1 MRKILKRQEYIN
13 RIRPFFDSEIIKV
26 ITGIR
31 RSGKSKLLD
40 MIIEEIRDKGIDD
53 SHIIKINFDDM
64 EYDYLNNAKS
74 LDNYIKEQITDKKKY
89 YIFLDE
95 IQNVNEFEKAIE
107 SLFTSKNVSIFITGS
122 NSKLLSGELATLLT
136 GRTVEFD
143 VKPFTFFEYAEYC
156 RINKIKFDVED
167 KINDY
172 IKWGG
177 FPLRFDYDD
186 DNSKN
191 RYLSNLYDSIIEKD
205 ILGRYEIRNK
215 NMFKKVSNYLMI
227 NTGKLL
233 SIENISRFIGT
244 NEKDKVSKRTIYN
257 YFEYLSTAYLIQP
270 IKKYNINGK
279 SELKNI
285 DKYYTIDT
293 GFSYIKTNKINF
305 YDSFLLENIIY
316 NELLYQGYEVFVG
329 KTYKSEV
336 DFVAVKNQKKYF
348 IQVAYLLAT
357 DETVKREF
365 GAFKPITDASPKI
378 VMSLDKVDFTRDGIR
393 HINILKFLL
402 HEEFIE

>member
-1 MRKILKRQEYIN
+1 MREILKRTEYIDK
-13 RIRPFFDSEIIKV
+13 IRPFFDSEIIKV

-40 MIIEEIRDKGIDD
+40 MIIDEIKENGIDD
-53 SHIIKINFDDM
+53 KHVIKINFDDM
-64 EYDYLNNAKS
+64 EYDYLTNAKS
-74 LDNYIKEQITDKKKY
+74 LDVYIKEQIKDEKKY

-95 IQNVNEFEKAIE
+95 IQNVDEFEKAIE

-136 GRTVEFD
+136 GRTVEFE
-143 VKPFTFFEYAEYC
+143 VKPFTFYEYSEYS
-156 RINKIKFDVED
+156 
-167 KINDY
+167 KINELDFNADDKLNDF

-177 FPLRFDYDD
+177 FPLRFDYENDD
-186 DNSKN
+186 TKN
-191 RYLSNLYDSIIEKD
+191 KYLNNLYNSIIEKD

-215 NMFKKVSNYLMI
+215 NVFKRIANYLMI
-227 NTGKLL
+227 NPGKLL
-233 SIENISRFIGT
+233 SIDNIINYIGT
-244 NEKDKVSKRTIYN
+244 NENEKISKRTIYN
-257 YFEYLSTAYLIQP
+257 YIDYLSIAYLAQA

-279 SELKNI
+279 SELKNV
-285 DKYYTIDT
+285 DKYYIIDT

-305 YDSFLLENIIY
+305 DGTFLLENIIY
-316 NELLYQGYEVFVG
+316 NELVYQGYEVFVG

-336 DFVAVKNQKKYF
+336 DFVAIKNQKKYF
-348 IQVAYLLAT
+348 IQVTYLLAT
-357 DETVKREF
+357 DETVEREF

-378 VMSLDKVDFTRDGIR
+378 VMSLDKIDFSRDGIR

-402 HEEFIE
+402 HEEEL